1 MMKFGAKKIVCQ
13 RAFALRGNLGSQRTI
28 AHLVFLPTHKPTQKN
43 QKSYFYQRST
53 EYEINDIINEDNT
66 K

>member
-28 AHLVFLPTHKPTQKN
+28 AHLVFFANTQANSKKPKEL
-43 QKSYFYQRST
+43 FLST
-53 EYEINDIINEDNT
+53 LNRI
-66 K
+66 